1 MMQQH
6 FMYNQFQPQHLY
18 TGPANVPMYPNTSVR
33 AQQPYGGGGGQ
44 SQRGRGP
51 VKKGRSNAVAIVDAE
66 TKEVLDVG
74 NLKGGVAGGGASAAA
89 SGVQTDEMKRSKFKE
104 QMQELHSSD
113 TPTATPP
120 PNAIISDVAQDQSKK
135 QEVRRPVI
143 ISDPPPVKPV
153 SKPVAVAD
161 QPAETVIAAEPPPSS
176 VPVKPVPEP
185 VKPVDSKPIPVA
197 EPVKLV
203 LDTKPVQPS
212 TSQPVKLDE
221 APPLLPTPPT
231 SNEVTKDTLASSIK
245 MAKEKEGKKER
256 EDDLS
261 SIDRSTTELKSDSST
276 CKYSCTCTCVCVHV
290 SITMF

>member
-18 TGPANVPMYPNTSVR
+18 AGPPNVPMYPNTSVR
-33 AQQPYGGGGGQ
+33 AQQQYGGGGGQ
-44 SQRGRGP
+44 SQRGRGL

-74 NLKGGVAGGGASAAA
+74 NLKGGVAGGGALTTA

-135 QEVRRPVI
+135 QEVRRPVV

-153 SKPVAVAD
+153 SKPVVVTD
-161 QPAETVIAAEPPPSS
+161 QPAETVVAAELPLSS
-176 VPVKPVPEP
+176 VPVEPVLEP
-185 VKPVDSKPIPVA
+185 VKPVDFKPIPVA
-197 EPVKLV
+197 EPVKPV
-203 LDTKPVQPS
+203 PDTKPVQPS
-212 TSQPVKLDE
+212 TSQPVKLGE

-231 SNEVTKDTLASSIK
+231 SNEVTKDDLASSIK
-245 MAKEKEGKKER
+245 MEKEGKTER
-256 EDDLS
+256 EDDLP

-276 CKYSCTCTCVCVHV
+276 CKYSCTCVCVCVWACLC
-290 SITMF
+290 